1 MGFYAVQIPKRVVF
15 GDAIEGTIGTEAKGW
30 GAKNIFLV
38 TDETIKKTGMIERV
52 AKPLK
57 EVAEVEVYA
66 NVPSEPTLAAAEAV
80 AMAARATK
88 FEAVVGVGGG
98 SVLDMAK
105 VAAAAVAN
113 PWQTVNEFLGA
124 NKIVNPSVPKI
135 LLPTTAGTGA
145 EATPYALIIADGKKK
160 AIASPHNLAEVIMLS
175 PAFTAT
181 MPPEVTASTGM
192 DALSHAVEAFLSRGA
207 NPLTDSF
214 ALEAIRMIIAN
225 LEEVFVHGT
234 NLQARLHMSLA
245 AMLAGLAFGNAGVI
259 AGHAAAHT
267 VGARYA
273 IPHGVASA
281 LALPYIMA
289 FNAQDPVAQERLAR
303 VAHEMGEE
311 VRRLAQEEAAL
322 KAVERVER
330 LLETL
335 KLPTRL
341 ADLNVPEADVPQL
354 AEALLAEKGYLAR
367 NPRNVAGE
375 EARALIARMWHGK

>member
-15 GDAIEGTIGTEAKGW
+15 GDAIEGTIGAEAKGW

-135 LLPTTAGTGA
+135 LMPTTAGTGA
-145 EATPYALIIADGKKK
+145 EATPYALVIVDGKKK

-234 NLQARLHMSLA
+234 NLPARLHMSLA

-267 VGARYA
+267 VGARYT

>member
-15 GDAIEGTIGTEAKGW
+15 GDAVEGTIGAEAKGL
-30 GAKNIFLV
+30 GAKHIFLV
-38 TDETIKKTGMIERV
+38 TDEAIKKTGMIERV

-57 EVAEVEVYA
+57 EVAEVDVYA

-80 AMAARATK
+80 AMAARTTK
-88 FEAVVGVGGG
+88 FEVVVGVGGG

-113 PWQTVNEFLGA
+113 PWQAVHEFLGA
-124 NKIVNPSVPKI
+124 NKIVNPSVPKL

-145 EATPYALIIADGKKK
+145 EATPYALVIADGKKK
-160 AIASPHNLAEVIMLS
+160 AIASPYNLAEVIMLS

-245 AMLAGLAFGNAGVI
+245 AMLGGLAFGNAGVI

-267 VGARYA
+267 VGARYT

-311 VRRLAQEEAAL
+311 VRRLAQEEAAF

-367 NPRNVAGE
+367 NPRNVASE

>member
-1 MGFYAVQIPKRVVF
+1 
-15 GDAIEGTIGTEAKGW
+15 
-30 GAKNIFLV
+30 
-38 TDETIKKTGMIERV
+38 
-52 AKPLK
+52 
-57 EVAEVEVYA
+57 
-66 NVPSEPTLAAAEAV
+66 
-80 AMAARATK
+80 
-88 FEAVVGVGGG
+88 
-98 SVLDMAK
+98 MAK
-105 VAAAAVAN
+105 IAAAAVAN
-113 PWQTVNEFLGA
+113 PWQAVNEFLGA

-145 EATPYALIIADGKKK
+145 EATPYALVIVDGKKK

-234 NLQARLHMSLA
+234 NLPARLHMSLA
-245 AMLAGLAFGNAGVI
+245 AMLAGMAFGNAGVI

-267 VGARYA
+267 VGARYT
-273 IPHGVASA
+273 IPHGLASA

-289 FNAQDPVAQERLAR
+289 FNAQDPAAQERLVR

>member
-15 GDAIEGTIGTEAKGW
+15 GDAVEGTIGAEAKGL
-30 GAKNIFLV
+30 GAKHIFLV
-38 TDETIKKTGMIERV
+38 TDEAIKKTGMIERV

-57 EVAEVEVYA
+57 EVAEVDVYA

-80 AMAARATK
+80 AMAARRTK
-88 FEAVVGVGGG
+88 FEVVVGVGGG

-113 PWQTVNEFLGA
+113 PWQAVHEFLGA
-124 NKIVNPSVPKI
+124 NKIVNPSVPKL

-145 EATPYALIIADGKKK
+145 EATPYALVIADGKKK
-160 AIASPHNLAEVIMLS
+160 AIASPYNLAEVIMLS

-245 AMLAGLAFGNAGVI
+245 AMLGGLAFGNAGVI

-267 VGARYA
+267 VGARYT

-289 FNAQDPVAQERLAR
+289 FNAQDPVAQERLAL

-311 VRRLAQEEAAL
+311 VRRLAQEEAAF

-367 NPRNVAGE
+367 NPRNVANE